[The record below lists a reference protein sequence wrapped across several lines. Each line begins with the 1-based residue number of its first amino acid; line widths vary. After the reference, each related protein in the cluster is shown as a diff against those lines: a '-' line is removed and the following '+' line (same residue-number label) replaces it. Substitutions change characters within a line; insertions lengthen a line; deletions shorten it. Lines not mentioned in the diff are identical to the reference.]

1 MAPRA
6 TQLKGVAFMK
16 IGIVDK
22 FPKYAQNHIKRKEKK
37 EAKEKLPLNPKPS
50 DPRTT
55 RKRKASDSKSELE
68 SRLATKKPTIKIK
81 DPQS

>member
-37 EAKEKLPLNPKPS
+37 EAKEKLQFVVS
-50 DPRTT
+50 
-55 RKRKASDSKSELE
+55 
-68 SRLATKKPTIKIK
+68 
-81 DPQS
+81 

>member
-1 MAPRA
+1 MKKNHVPFGMLFTQIMWDVSIDVSRMAPRA

-37 EAKEKLPLNPKPS
+37 EAKEKLQFVVS
-50 DPRTT
+50 
-55 RKRKASDSKSELE
+55 
-68 SRLATKKPTIKIK
+68 
-81 DPQS
+81 